1 MKPSHSVA
9 VMVVAAFLL
18 ALGATNNAYAQ
29 AGVKAGILK
38 CRSVLGTKRNLL
50 VYSTQKVTCVF
61 ESTDGSIEHYGGK
74 TGIGF
79 GIDLQLESN
88 ETLVY
93 AVLSGTG
100 DRGKSTLAGR
110 YVGVEASAEIGV
122 GGTAAVLI
130 GGGNDSVTL
139 QPIALGVRAG
149 GVGVSA
155 GVGYL
160 NLAPVTARSGIRPAL
175 DPQGQGTDGELDGG

>member
-29 AGVKAGILK
+29 AGVEAGILK

-61 ESTDGSIEHYGGK
+61 ESTDGSIEHYGGE

-93 AVLSGTG
+93 AVLSGRRCPT
-100 DRGKSTLAGR
+100 
-110 YVGVEASAEIGV
+110 
-122 GGTAAVLI
+122 
-130 GGGNDSVTL
+130 
-139 QPIALGVRAG
+139 QC
-149 GVGVSA
+149 
-155 GVGYL
+155 
-160 NLAPVTARSGIRPAL
+160 
-175 DPQGQGTDGELDGG
+175 